1 MNRILRTIA
10 SVALLASALS
20 VSAQE
25 KTIVFADWNIRSFE
39 KSNGSGQNIVP
50 VDEYVEFI
58 KTFNADIIT
67 FNEFETVSSREG
79 AEKMAEV
86 AKELGMFGYF
96 IESYPKGGDGFYGN
110 VILSKWPIINTASKQ
125 MIYKNNKGDG
135 YYQFNVD
142 PELTEY
148 GADQRS
154 VGYADILVPV
164 SATESKILRVVTSHF
179 DHMGKESVRTRQ
191 ATESV
196 QFASL
201 DNPPYPTVMMGDL
214 NTMWAETT
222 LKPLSDVGDHV
233 DVHWVDHVF
242 TFPKGKFTKV
252 KWQSPSSGLL
262 SDHEPVIATLKVTL

>member
-10 SVALLASALS
+10 SVALIASALS

-39 KSNGSGQNIVP
+39 KSNGAGQNIVP
-50 VDEYVEFI
+50 VDEYVDFI

-67 FNEFETVSSREG
+67 FNEFETVTSREG

-110 VILSKWPIINTASKQ
+110 VILSKWPIINAASKQ
-125 MIYKNNKGDG
+125 MTYKNNKGEG
-135 YYQFNVD
+135 YYQLNVD

-164 SATESKILRVVTSHF
+164 SATESKIIRVVTAHF
-179 DHMGKESVRTRQ
+179 DHQGKDAVRTRQ
-191 ATESV
+191 ATESE
-196 QFASL
+196 QFAGL
-201 DNPPYPTVMMGDL
+201 ANPPYPTVMMGDL
-214 NTMWAETT
+214 NTSSESV
-222 LKPLSDVGDHV
+222 LQPLFAVGDHV
-233 DVHWVDHVF
+233 GCFWVDHVF

-252 KWQSPSSGLL
+252 KWESPSSGLL
-262 SDHEPVIATLKVTL
+262 SDHNPVIATLKVTL

>member
-10 SVALLASALS
+10 SVALIASALS

-39 KSNGSGQNIVP
+39 KGYSNQIPVP
-50 VDEYVEFI
+50 VDEYVDFI

-67 FNEFETVSSREG
+67 FNEFETVTSRQG

-96 IESYPKGGDGFYGN
+96 IESYPKGNDGFYGN

-125 MIYKNNKGDG
+125 MTYKNNKGDG

-142 PELTEY
+142 PELEQY

-154 VGYADILVPV
+154 VGYADILVPRFCDREQDSPCRKLALRPHGCRIGENTSGFRV
-164 SATESKILRVVTSHF
+164 SRICRPCQSSISYSHDGRPEYF
-179 DHMGKESVRTRQ
+179 KGVCSP
-191 ATESV
+191 
-196 QFASL
+196 AS
-201 DNPPYPTVMMGDL
+201 
-214 NTMWAETT
+214 
-222 LKPLSDVGDHV
+222 
-233 DVHWVDHVF
+233 F
-242 TFPKGKFTKV
+242 CRR
-252 KWQSPSSGLL
+252 
-262 SDHEPVIATLKVTL
+262 

>member
-10 SVALLASALS
+10 SVALIASALS

-25 KTIVFADWNIRSFE
+25 KTIVFADWNLRSFE
-39 KSNGSGQNIVP
+39 KSNGAGHNVVP
-50 VDEYVEFI
+50 VDEYVAFI

-67 FNEFETVSSREG
+67 FNEFETVTAREG

-110 VILSKWPIINTASKQ
+110 VILSKWPIINAASKQ
-125 MIYKNNKGDG
+125 MTYKNNKGEG
-135 YYQFNVD
+135 YYQLNVD

-164 SATESKILRVVTSHF
+164 SATESKIIRVVTAHF
-179 DHMGKESVRTRQ
+179 DHQGKDAVRTRQ
-191 ATESV
+191 ATESE
-196 QFASL
+196 QFAGL
-201 DNPPYPTVMMGDL
+201 ANPPYPTVMMGDL
-214 NTMWAETT
+214 NTSSESV
-222 LKPLSDVGDHV
+222 LQPLFAAGDHIGFY
-233 DVHWVDHVF
+233 WVDHVF

-252 KWQSPSSGLL
+252 KWESPSSGLL
-262 SDHEPVIATLKVTL
+262 SDHNPVIATLKVTL

>member
-10 SVALLASALS
+10 SVALIASSLS

-39 KSNGSGQNIVP
+39 KGYGNSLTLVP
-50 VDEYVEFI
+50 VDEYVDFI

-67 FNEFETVSSREG
+67 FNEFETVSSRQG

-86 AKELGMFGYF
+86 AKELGMYGYF

-125 MIYKNNKGDG
+125 MTYKNNKGDG

-142 PELTEY
+142 PELEQY

-164 SATESKILRVVTSHF
+164 SATESKILRVVSSHF
-179 DHMGKESVRTRQ
+179 DHEGADAVRTRQ
-191 ATESV
+191 ASESV
-196 QFASL
+196 KFASL

-214 NTMWAETT
+214 NTSSESVLQPIFA
-222 LKPLSDVGDHV
+222 VGDHV
-233 DVHWVDHVF
+233 GVHWVDHVF

-252 KWQSPSSGLL
+252 DWKSPNSGPL
-262 SDHEPVIATLKVTL
+262 SDHDPVIATLKVTL